1 MRNLLSIMVVM
12 IMNNMWLVC
21 KLEFRNRKKTIFV
34 WSMLI
39 AVIMFIYMALF
50 KEFKGALVAEME
62 VMPPEVLE
70 LFNMSKEIDYTK
82 FNNYFS
88 MVSQIILIVMCAFS
102 AYMGSLLL
110 ADEQSNKTIEYLN
123 ANPVN
128 RKEIILGK
136 ALTHLIMI
144 AIVQFIG
151 FFSGIFAGIIR
162 VASEIDFIEL
172 LVSSFVSFVAV
183 IFYGVVGMLLSV
195 LKKDGRS
202 QGISLGICFGTY
214 IVAYLSTLNI
224 SLLKWCKWL
233 SPMNF
238 LDQLTYVSNK
248 FNVMSLIAVLFIAV
262 LMIYLANIIYKKKDL

>member
-1 MRNLLSIMVVM
+1 
-12 IMNNMWLVC
+12 
-21 KLEFRNRKKTIFV
+21 
-34 WSMLI
+34 
-39 AVIMFIYMALF
+39 
-50 KEFKGALVAEME
+50 
-62 VMPPEVLE
+62 
-70 LFNMSKEIDYTK
+70 
-82 FNNYFS
+82 
-88 MVSQIILIVMCAFS
+88 
-102 AYMGSLLL
+102 
-110 ADEQSNKTIEYLN
+110 
-123 ANPVN
+123 
-128 RKEIILGK
+128 
-136 ALTHLIMI
+136 MI
-144 AIVQFIG
+144 AIVYFIG

-248 FNVMSLIAVLFIAV
+248 FNVMSLIAVLFIVV